1 MYNIDNLMEKL
12 NYEFDINI
20 LCLSLFN
27 NKELCNYIV
36 EHNIIWEYYDVILK
50 NKKIEKLF
58 NVINILYF
66 NTSNLS
72 IINRGMYKLLSDYNF
87 SHIDY
92 NSILYFFSQSKYYS
106 YFNKTLIEIFET
118 EANINYNNEFII
130 CLFNDTKY
138 LNLCIKYLDKI
149 LENVNDIFYIK
160 NNTKNEIIKNYILKY
175 IANNE
180 NKVVAGIIK
189 NAFELNNEELKEEN
203 IFLCI
208 KLIINELLQHEK
220 KSINDIDFIG
230 KGATSCVYSIGDK
243 ILKLGRYRFTLQIPN
258 NKRFL
263 QPLLRRYILRNNMTD
278 ILGIIEITEKVD
290 TKNISLDD
298 VFEVYS
304 SLRDDGLVWTDLN
317 PKNVGRLIKD
327 NKVYFDNLNP
337 SMNAINYTT
346 DMTEILKSGE
356 LILLDNDF
364 IYKEDEYEFDDKL
377 RNLELVSLEINT
389 FEKKYQEK
397 KKKTINL

>member
-189 NAFELNNEELKEEN
+189 NAFELNDEELKEEN

-263 QPLLRRYILRNNMTD
+263 QPLLRRYILRNNITD

>member
-189 NAFELNNEELKEEN
+189 NAFELNDEELKEEN